1 MKKQNYFVKSK
12 YPRRAGDFYPTIDS
26 RCVKALVETLP
37 ALKIM
42 SIIDPCAPDG
52 SGIVDSLLA
61 MGIKARGTPNAYA
74 KNLKADFIVSNP
86 PYDRGVVDKI
96 INAQVLRLADSSS
109 PFIGACMLLRTGFD
123 HAKKYAYLFRDC
135 QYYAG
140 QIKLTFR
147 PRWIED
153 SKGSPIHNY
162 VWHVWEAGSAES
174 RLAWLKYW

>member
-1 MKKQNYFVKSK
+1 MTQNYFVKSK
-12 YPRRAGDFYPTIDS
+12 YPRRDGDFYPTIDS
-26 RCVKALVETLP
+26 RCITALVETLP

-61 MGIKARGTPNAYA
+61 MGISAKGTPDAYD
-74 KNLKADFIVSNP
+74 KKLKADFIVTNP
-86 PYDRGVVDKI
+86 PYKLGVVDKI
-96 INAQVLRLADSSS
+96 IKAQIDRVADSSS

-123 HAKKYAYLFRDC
+123 HAKKYKYLFKDC
-135 QYYAG
+135 PFYAG

-153 SKGSPIHNY
+153 SKGAPIHNY
-162 VWHVWEAGSAES
+162 VWHVWEAGKLTK
-174 RLAWLKYW
+174 RLAWVKYW